1 MKYAINIASR
11 KQSGSISAFI
21 IDQLTRH
28 FRAWAQEDPGSSFD
42 IRWVK
47 KRLVLETDSPHLVQQ
62 WQQSERYYVNYL
74 MSPAQDIDFSRAL
87 GSVACSTAA

>member
-21 IDQLTRH
+21 IVQLIRH
-28 FRAWAQEDPGSSFD
+28 FRAWAQEDPGCSFD

-74 MSPAQDIDFSRAL
+74 MSPAQDIDFNRAP